1 MRAIL
6 SGIVVLACAAGAAL
20 AQSNPPMKQAPPGH
34 RGHPNTVAKDEPN
47 TDALKS
53 CLSQWEKSTHMSKQ
67 EWDRA
72 CRRVADRLQNLT
84 IK

>member
-1 MRAIL
+1 MRTIL
-6 SGIVVLACAAGAAL
+6 GVIAMLICAAGAAL
-20 AQSNPPMKQAPPGH
+20 AQSNPPVKQAPPGH
-34 RGHPNTVAKDEPN
+34 RGPGNTISKNEPA

-53 CLSQWEKSTHMSKQ
+53 CLSQWEKSTHMSKA

-84 IK
+84 VK

>member
-1 MRAIL
+1 MRTTL
-6 SGIVVLACAAGAAL
+6 SVMFIAACAASAAL

-34 RGHPNTVAKDEPN
+34 RGPGNTIAKNEPVN
-47 TDALKS
+47 DALKS
-53 CLSQWEKSTHMSKQ
+53 CMSQWEKATHMSRT

-84 IK
+84 VK